1 MQSGWIEIVF
11 LAMLAGFIALRLY
24 SVLGRRTGHE
34 KPVADPFRPSRPE
47 ISRPNGVPRAE
58 PESVRLPELPA
69 DMDPAVRDG
78 LKAVMAA
85 DRQFDADRFLGAA
98 RQAYGMVLEGFW
110 AGHTEDLS
118 ELVSDEV
125 QAQFET
131 AIAQRK
137 ARGEMLDNKLLGV
150 QQAEIVAASM
160 NGAMAEVTVR
170 FDAEILAVTRDA
182 EGRITAG
189 DPNDAVETHDL
200 WTFSRHTG
208 STDPAWLLVD
218 VDEAD

>member
-34 KPVADPFRPSRPE
+34 KPVADPFRPARPE
-47 ISRPNGVPRAE
+47 MSRPNGSVRAE
-58 PESVRLPELPA
+58 PEALRMPDLPA
-69 DMDPAVRDG
+69 DIDPAVREG
-78 LKAVMAA
+78 LQAVMAA
-85 DRQFDADRFLGAA
+85 DRQFDTERFLGAG
-98 RQAYGMVLEGFW
+98 RQAYAMVLESFW
-110 AGHTEDLS
+110 AGRMDELAD
-118 ELVSDEV
+118 LVSDEV

-137 ARGEMLDNKLLGV
+137 AQGEQLDNKLLGIHS
-150 QQAEIVAASM
+150 AEIVAASM
-160 NGAMAEVTVR
+160 NGSMAEVTVR

-182 EGRITAG
+182 EGRIVSG

-200 WTFSRHTG
+200 WTFSRHTN
-208 STDPAWLLVD
+208 SSDPAWLLVD
-218 VDEAD
+218 VDEAE